1 MLREMKTD
9 VLDHRIDMFIK
20 PLDRLQISSADP
32 VPKAGAANQ
41 MWSRLRLSL
50 SAPPAGT
57 ERSCFLGPQSIG
69 STPDTPSSRDTSVPS
84 PPEMIMVGRFSPV
97 GGLADG
103 KPAKES
109 VVVGAR
115 GILGWGVALQNISSL
130 QVFNI
135 IQKREAER
143 VFAGCEC
150 SSTFLDQM
158 SIPQGTGLLLRFCTI
173 PIQNR
178 LL

>member
-1 MLREMKTD
+1 M
-9 VLDHRIDMFIK
+9 
-20 PLDRLQISSADP
+20 
-32 VPKAGAANQ
+32 
-41 MWSRLRLSL
+41 
-50 SAPPAGT
+50 
-57 ERSCFLGPQSIG
+57 
-69 STPDTPSSRDTSVPS
+69 
-84 PPEMIMVGRFSPV
+84 RFSHV
-97 GGLADG
+97 GDLADG
-103 KPAKES
+103 QATRES
-109 VVVGAR
+109 TEVGAP

-150 SSTFLDQM
+150 SSTFLNQM
-158 SIPQGTGLLLRFCTI
+158 SIPQGTGFLLRFCTI